1 MNSVEFVKF
10 LTNLTTISI
19 LQSVRTIDEN
29 IFDKQAGLMNFP
41 DTDLPTLDMITREGY
56 PAEAHVV
63 TTDDGYLLTLHRIPG
78 LPGSSPIF
86 IQHGFLGSSADWVI
100 SGRNRALPYLLAD
113 QGYDVWLGNA
123 RGNIYS
129 KAHKKISTDDSK
141 FWDFSFHEMGFY
153 DLPAAITHVKNISG
167 QKIIYI
173 GHSMGTTMSYIMA
186 SERPDVAKNIRF
198 MMSLAPV
205 AFMSHLKSPL
215 RIIGPF
221 ANDISWIARLIGLN
235 EFLPRGIFIKML
247 ARYGCDLVTVERDIC
262 ENILFTFCGFDA
274 EQFNKTLLPVILG
287 HEPAGTS
294 TKTVI
299 HYAQEIHSGKFQNFD
314 YGETKNLAK
323 YNSSMPPSYDLSK
336 INIPIA
342 FFYSDND
349 WLASPLDVKRL
360 WTKIPNKINITR
372 VNFTK
377 FTHLDFLWGIDAS
390 SLVYNKLIT
399 MIKEHC

>member
-1 MNSVEFVKF
+1 MCS
-10 LTNLTTISI
+10 
-19 LQSVRTIDEN
+19 
-29 IFDKQAGLMNFP
+29 
-41 DTDLPTLDMITREGY
+41 
-56 PAEAHVV
+56 
-63 TTDDGYLLTLHRIPG
+63 
-78 LPGSSPIF
+78 
-86 IQHGFLGSSADWVI
+86 
-100 SGRNRALPYLLAD
+100 
-113 QGYDVWLGNA
+113 
-123 RGNIYS
+123 
-129 KAHKKISTDDSK
+129 
-141 FWDFSFHEMGFY
+141 
-153 DLPAAITHVKNISG
+153 
-167 QKIIYI
+167 
-173 GHSMGTTMSYIMA
+173 
-186 SERPDVAKNIRF
+186 
-198 MMSLAPV
+198 
-205 AFMSHLKSPL
+205 
-215 RIIGPF
+215 
-221 ANDISWIARLIGLN
+221 
-235 EFLPRGIFIKML
+235 
-247 ARYGCDLVTVERDIC
+247 